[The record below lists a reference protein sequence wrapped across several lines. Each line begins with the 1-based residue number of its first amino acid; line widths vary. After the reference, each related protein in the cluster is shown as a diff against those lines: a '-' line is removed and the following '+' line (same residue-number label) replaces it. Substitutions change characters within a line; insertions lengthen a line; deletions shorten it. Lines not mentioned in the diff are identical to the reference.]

1 MPHKHKLEDIIG
13 SEKLLRKD
21 LPGYWQGG
29 GSKPVAGNLLS
40 YDGDTLNVKSLAI
53 GDIASLQMA
62 LNNKSDGGHTHTG
75 YALADHT
82 HTGYAAAN
90 HTHTEYANVSH
101 THTEYAL
108 TSHTH
113 EYAPLV
119 HTHQA
124 AVPSGKFLKDDG
136 TWDNPGGGAESEII
150 VRLGADV
157 ANATTSFADVTGL
170 LFPMLANKDYVF
182 DVWLL
187 FQSSVTTTG
196 IKLAVKG
203 PGTPTVLG
211 MQTHIPTTLVAI
223 THGLA
228 IAYDSGTASTGVPVI
243 NTSYLA
249 NITGL
254 IRNGVTA
261 GNLIIRFA
269 AETTG
274 TVKIMTGSILR
285 YRQVN

>member
-1 MPHKHKLEDIIG
+1 MPKIYRISDLIDGDKILRSDREGIV
-13 SEKLLRKD
+13 KLLVEKFA
-21 LPGYWQGG
+21 QA
-29 GSKPVAGNLLS
+29 GSKPTAGNLLS
-40 YDGDTLNVKSLAI
+40 YDGNTLNVKALEI
-53 GDIASLQMA
+53 GDIAVLQTA
-62 LNNKSDGGHTHTG
+62 LNNKSDATH
-75 YALADHT
+75 D
-82 HTGYAAAN
+82 HTGYAAAD
-90 HTHTEYANVSH
+90 HTHTQYANVSH
-101 THTEYAL
+101 NHAISEVTGLQGAL
-108 TSHTH
+108 DGKSNIDHTH
-113 EYAPLV
+113 PA
-119 HTHQA
+119 
-124 AVPSGKFLKDDG
+124 
-136 TWDNPGGGAESEII
+136 GGELEFI

-196 IKLAVKG
+196 IKLAVNG
-203 PGTPTVLG
+203 PASPVALG
-211 MQTHIPTTLVAI
+211 IQTHIPTALTAI
-223 THGLA
+223 THGCA
-228 IAYDSGTASTGVPVI
+228 IAYNSGTASTGVPVI

-254 IRNGVTA
+254 IRNGNNA

-274 TVKIMTGSILR
+274 TVKIMIGSILR